1 MAGQTY
7 LKATLTLMALYAGIM
22 GALTLMFQDA
32 GSYVFQYTIKDPVLA
47 RYWGGVLMAMAV
59 FYLFLSLDPQKYQLF
74 LWVGVLDL
82 GIAMILTVMNIAI
95 ADMNWIQGIIGLV
108 INPILIILL
117 LYGLAKEPE
126 GTVIFVAGESK
137 QGAQVQELPEHASTR
152 KHPLQ
157 GK

>member
-1 MAGQTY
+1 M
-7 LKATLTLMALYAGIM
+7 
-22 GALTLMFQDA
+22 MFQDA
-32 GSYVFQYTIKDPVLA
+32 GSYVFQYQIQDPMLA

-59 FYLFLSLDPQKYQLF
+59 FYLFLALDPQKYQLF

-82 GIAMILTVMNIAI
+82 GIAMILTIMHIAI
-95 ADMNWIQGIIGLV
+95 ANISWIQGFVGLIV
-108 INPILIILL
+108 NPILIVLL

-126 GTVIFVAGESK
+126 GKVIFVAGDAK
-137 QGAQVQELPEHASTR
+137 QGEQVQELPAHASTR